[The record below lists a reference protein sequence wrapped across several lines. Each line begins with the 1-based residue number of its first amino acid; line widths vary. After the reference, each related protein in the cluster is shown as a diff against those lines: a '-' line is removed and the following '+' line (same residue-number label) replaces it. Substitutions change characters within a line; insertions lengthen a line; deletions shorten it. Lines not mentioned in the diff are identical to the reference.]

1 METNVEMSKSNSKI
15 YPNATQ
21 NSATAFLSG
30 EKGQKPISAA
40 VWRGGSVRWG
50 ITSLRKGEAGKFLS
64 VDSVENK
71 DYYINSSKY
80 PGQVFS

>member
-1 METNVEMSKSNSKI
+1 MLLKI
-15 YPNATQ
+15 LPL
-21 NSATAFLSG
+21 LSEW

-40 VWRGGSVRWG
+40 VWRRGSVRWG
-50 ITSLRKGEAGKFLS
+50 ISSLRKGEVGKFLS

-71 DYYINSSKY
+71 DYYVNSSKY